1 MLKRG
6 TPRLCSNEAHI
17 SVTLFTLNYRLG
29 EYEDRLC
36 QNEARGV
43 YQNYKS
49 QVCDQSTYLSRSN
62 RKEEPFKRVEITFIH
77 IFDDSR
83 IHKTFTNVVDVLYK
97 RKVKGPI
104 KEPWGIPLSTGVQL
118 ELTSQTTKR
127 CSHSEINLWIQNSK
141 LAAIPKDFSLWKRE
155 NRKL

>member
-6 TPRLCSNEAHI
+6 TPRLCSNEAHV
-17 SVTLFTLNYRLG
+17 SVTSFTLNYRLRG
-29 EYEDRLC
+29 IRGPFVPKWGS
-36 QNEARGV
+36 GV

-49 QVCDQSTYLSRSN
+49 QVRDQSTNLSRSN

-104 KEPWGIPLSTGVQL
+104 KEPWGVPLSTGVQL

-127 CSHSEINLWIQNSK
+127 CSRSEINLWIQNGK
-141 LAAIPKDFSLWKRE
+141 LAAIPEDFSLWKRE